1 MRAILADYIHLS
13 LLHIREQKAIRLVAR
28 CRRRAREI
36 SFRETAR
43 ELNDLRAEEGNPPEW
58 PLLSTDRDRKNDPF
72 DNVNQM
78 LLASDREATY
88 RPLWSALR
96 QYALWTGRHVWG
108 LLVTYTVE
116 ILIAVAV
123 LGLGISKL
131 LSLIGGMWPE
141 IAICLIVA
149 WGLLRHFWLGDWISD
164 LFLRRR
170 KKWLMTSVR
179 DFCNSAIWTYVFLS
193 LIATKLSREGPSTSP
208 AVPAP

>member
-1 MRAILADYIHLS
+1 
-13 LLHIREQKAIRLVAR
+13 
-28 CRRRAREI
+28 
-36 SFRETAR
+36 
-43 ELNDLRAEEGNPPEW
+43 
-58 PLLSTDRDRKNDPF
+58 
-72 DNVNQM
+72 
-78 LLASDREATY
+78 
-88 RPLWSALR
+88 
-96 QYALWTGRHVWG
+96 
-108 LLVTYTVE
+108 VE